1 MSALDAAAASA
12 AMLNAS
18 SDILTAP
25 FLDTC
30 RLVLPVIGARDGL
43 SCSPALTPPADSL
56 GGAFYPARA
65 DVSGNIE
72 RLAARAAA
80 GMNGSGRLF
89 ELVEAE
95 VASGSAS
102 ASSSCTKGL
111 LWLKRFLEFTLRL
124 LERLAREP
132 ETELG
137 AAASAA
143 YSATLAPFHGF
154 LTTALFTAVLY
165 AAPSRSSFER
175 TLAGG
180 GDADPQLLR
189 AQMSSF
195 CTHFGPLLAR
205 IHMFISEAGQD
216 DPTPA

>member
-1 MSALDAAAASA
+1 M
-12 AMLNAS
+12 
-18 SDILTAP
+18 
-25 FLDTC
+25 
-30 RLVLPVIGARDGL
+30 
-43 SCSPALTPPADSL
+43 
-56 GGAFYPARA
+56 
-65 DVSGNIE
+65 SGNIE